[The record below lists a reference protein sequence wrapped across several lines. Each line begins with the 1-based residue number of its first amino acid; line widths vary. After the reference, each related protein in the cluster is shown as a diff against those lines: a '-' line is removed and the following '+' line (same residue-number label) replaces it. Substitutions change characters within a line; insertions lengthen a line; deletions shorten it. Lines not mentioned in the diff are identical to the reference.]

1 MMSLPEVPWDE
12 LRLDYF
18 KGKRSQRYL
27 DSNGIHQFEKRLQQT
42 SIFQSRVKELLKEY
56 KYKYGNGSKSG
67 EYVNQFTIKEFGKWW
82 KDDYLWLEDNH
93 LKTDL

>member
-1 MMSLPEVPWDE
+1 MMCLPEIPWDE

-27 DSNGIHQFEKRLQQT
+27 GSNGVHQFEKRLQQT

-56 KYKYGNGSKSG
+56 KHKYGNGSKSAK
-67 EYVNQFTIKEFGKWW
+67 YVNNFTIKEFGKWW
-82 KDDYLWLEDNH
+82 SDEYVWLEDKYLH
-93 LKTDL
+93 S